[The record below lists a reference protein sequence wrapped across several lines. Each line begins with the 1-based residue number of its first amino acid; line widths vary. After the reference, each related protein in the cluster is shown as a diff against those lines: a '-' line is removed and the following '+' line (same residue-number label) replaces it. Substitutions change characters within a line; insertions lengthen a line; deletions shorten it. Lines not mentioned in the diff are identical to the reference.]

1 MKIILCVIV
10 AWNTLIYCL
19 LNVRFKIIRLLN
31 YKCFSF
37 LFLSSLLFLIP
48 PKNILFSN
56 KILKRI
62 PVLKI
67 FYSSIYFVMSFLNR
81 NFVPIKRTFKKHF
94 CVFYTLVISLLGR
107 LKQNNCFIALFLG

>member
-19 LNVRFKIIRLLN
+19 LNVRFKIILLLK

-37 LFLSSLLFLIP
+37 LFSPSLSSVVTL
-48 PKNILFSN
+48 KNIPFSN
-56 KILKRI
+56 KILKRLLA
-62 PVLKI
+62 LKI
-67 FYSSIYFVMSFLNR
+67 FYFAFYFVMSFLNR
-81 NFVPIKRTFKKHF
+81 KFVPIKRTFKKHF
-94 CVFYTLVISLLGR
+94 CVFYALVISLLGR